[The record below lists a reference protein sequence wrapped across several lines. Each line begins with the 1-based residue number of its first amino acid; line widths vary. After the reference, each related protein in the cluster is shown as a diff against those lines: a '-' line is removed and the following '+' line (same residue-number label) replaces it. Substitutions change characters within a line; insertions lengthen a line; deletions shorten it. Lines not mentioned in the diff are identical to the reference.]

1 MELLSYKD
9 NLFYKGKKHKLFK
22 PNKIKRKNIN
32 NLRKY
37 FYRRKNYINQ
47 KNNNYLSNSM
57 NLKIKEI
64 YNINKNLKMSILF
77 ITVIF
82 LLIFLSNEKEF
93 RQITPI
99 LEITIIIKGKGD
111 QKILSDKFQ
120 SLPSTIEAIEIN

>member
-1 MELLSYKD
+1 
-9 NLFYKGKKHKLFK
+9 
-22 PNKIKRKNIN
+22 
-32 NLRKY
+32 
-37 FYRRKNYINQ
+37 
-47 KNNNYLSNSM
+47 M

-120 SLPSTIEAIEIN
+120 SLPSIEAIEIN